1 MTNQN
6 ISFSD
11 NKILGFFILII
22 NPNDSCFFIY
32 FNVEA
37 NQITKSEFHKGTSFY
52 KDFNAFV
59 SEIIDSEMMEGNKKG
74 MILYVPKNYLNKA
87 ITSRCET
94 LGLELIKYLEH
105 DKIRPE
111 LLKSIKLYFKSY
123 NLTKANPDKFKLW
136 VNTLNSSLNSS
147 SDMN

>member
-1 MTNQN
+1 
-6 ISFSD
+6 
-11 NKILGFFILII
+11 
-22 NPNDSCFFIY
+22 
-32 FNVEA
+32 
-37 NQITKSEFHKGTSFY
+37 
-52 KDFNAFV
+52 
-59 SEIIDSEMMEGNKKG
+59 MEGNKKG
-74 MILYVPKNYLNKA
+74 MMLYVPKNYLNKA